1 MKHFISYHNVDKMGY
16 PFEDAEPFSVGTS
29 KSVERLRGERVWS
42 ISGDG
47 HPRRYHLRDTW
58 IVDEVGESVQV
69 EFSNYARGYGVIFA
83 PAILLSGLP
92 WFPVFLKSQS
102 NFSLGL
108 QQIKD
113 EFVPN
118 FNAILTD
125 QPVPVAVQAAGG
137 VQGEHP
143 AAERLA
149 LPYAAV
155 GPVKRVE
162 TIVYRIVRDTPLT
175 RRIKTLHN
183 YECQLCGHVISLP
196 DGSHYAEGHHIQPL
210 GDPHNGPDTAENV
223 LCLCPNHHAACD
235 LGAIL
240 LAVDD
245 LRQVDGHVVGQRF
258 LDYHN
263 LVVYCCS
270 ATQTLKPVSG
280 PPSIVILSGG
290 L

>member
-1 MKHFISYHNVDKMGY
+1 MKHFISYHNADKMGY

-58 IVDEVGESVQV
+58 IVDEVGESEQNG
-69 EFSNYARGYGVIFA
+69 FSNYARGHGVIFA
-83 PAILLSGLP
+83 PAIPLSGLP

-113 EFVPN
+113 EFVPH
-118 FNAILTD
+118 FDAILTN
-125 QPVPVAVQAAGG
+125 QSVPVAVQASGC
-137 VQGEHP
+137 VQGERP
-143 AAERLA
+143 AVERLA
-149 LPYAAV
+149 LSSAAI
-155 GPVKRVE
+155 GPAERIEATVC
-162 TIVYRIVRDTPLT
+162 RIVRDTLLA

-183 YECQLCGHVISLP
+183 HECQLCGHTISLP
-196 DGSHYAEGHHIQPL
+196 DGSRYAEGHHIQPL
-210 GDPHNGPDTAENV
+210 GEPHNGPDTAENV

-240 LAVDD
+240 LAADD
-245 LRQVDGHVVGQRF
+245 LRRVDGHVVGQRF

-263 LVVYCCS
+263 RVVYRCS
-270 ATQTLKPVSG
+270 ATQTLKPVLDHSDE
-280 PPSIVILSGG
+280 
-290 L
+290 